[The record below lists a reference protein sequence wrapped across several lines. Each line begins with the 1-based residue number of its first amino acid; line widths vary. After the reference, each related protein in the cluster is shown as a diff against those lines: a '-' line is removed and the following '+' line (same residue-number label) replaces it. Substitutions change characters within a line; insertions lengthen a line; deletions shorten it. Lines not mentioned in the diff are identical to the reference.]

1 MTEENNIRSRNNRL
15 RGHKLLPK
23 DIEARLPALLST
35 DGQGNDALVQVKYFT
50 PDSSWTWF
58 GLEYDRDQRIF
69 FGWVID
75 ARAPHFAEL
84 GTFSLDE
91 LETVRGPL
99 GLPIERDL
107 YFNPQPLRT
116 VKAQYGR

>member
-1 MTEENNIRSRNNRL
+1 MTDQNDLRSRNDRL

-35 DGQGNDALVQVKYFT
+35 DSQGDEALVQVKFFT

-58 GLEYDRDQRIF
+58 GLEYDPDQRIF

-84 GTFSLDE
+84 GTFFLGE

-99 GLPIERDL
+99 GLPIELDL
-107 YFNPQPLRT
+107 YFEPQPLRI